1 MFNSSIMGEQFRRIL
16 DGANS
21 AFRTAD
27 HLAYVSYPLLKDKR
41 LLLAITQNL
50 YLAGVKCMDALLYY
64 ERLYKRLNI
73 LPADFDSRFHLF
85 SREVAPRMKLKPGA
99 VKVIKDLHMLS
110 KQHKDSPIEFFRRDK
125 IVMCSEDYSSVK
137 TIDIELLKNYIV
149 DMRNFLEVVN
159 KLK

>member
-1 MFNSSIMGEQFRRIL
+1 
-16 DGANS
+16 
-21 AFRTAD
+21 
-27 HLAYVSYPLLKDKR
+27 
-41 LLLAITQNL
+41 
-50 YLAGVKCMDALLYY
+50 
-64 ERLYKRLNI
+64 
-73 LPADFDSRFHLF
+73 
-85 SREVAPRMKLKPGA
+85 MKLKPGA